1 MKAVLLNISA
11 WMLLPFMDGIAK
23 HLSTEIHFMQV
34 VWGRYF
40 FMALI
45 SLSITYFFFNKS
57 LKWSTNIKIQL
68 VRSLFLF
75 LSTIFFFYA
84 ISVISLA
91 EALTLAF
98 ISPMIVTL
106 LSAIVLKERVGIR
119 RWSAVVIG
127 FVGVLFVVR
136 PGFNE
141 INLATMSALGCGI
154 CYAFY
159 IISTRKLSNQDNPF
173 ITLIFTGLSGSI
185 VISLIVPFYWS
196 WLTITQL
203 MLLISLALIGTLAH
217 LLLILSLKFAEASK
231 LAPLAYSEIIMNV
244 IIGYYFFGD
253 FPDQWM
259 WVGLIVIVSS
269 GVYISLRENATQK
282 KIIKSSPR

>member
-11 WMLLPFMDGIAK
+11 WMLLPIMDGLAK
-23 HLSTEIHFMQV
+23 HLSTEIHFIQV

-40 FMALI
+40 FMALR
-45 SLSITYFFFNKS
+45 SLSITYLFFNKN
-57 LKWSTNIKIQL
+57 LKWPNNIKIQL
-68 VRSLFLF
+68 IRSLFLF
-75 LSTIFFFYA
+75 LSTILFFYA

-98 ISPMIVTL
+98 VSPMIVTL
-106 LSAIVLKERVGIR
+106 LSAIILKEQIGIR
-119 RWSAVVIG
+119 RWSAVIIG

-141 INLATMSALGCGI
+141 INLATITALGCGI

-159 IISTRKLSNQDNPF
+159 IISTRKLSNQDNPLL
-173 ITLIFTGLSGSI
+173 TLIFTGLSGSI

-203 MLLISLALIGTLAH
+203 ILLISLALIGTLAH
-217 LLLILSLKFAEASK
+217 FLLILSLNYAEASK
-231 LAPLAYSEIIMNV
+231 LAPLAYSEIVMNV

-253 FPDQWM
+253 FPDQWI
-259 WVGLIVIVSS
+259 WLGLIIIVSS
-269 GVYISLRENATQK
+269 GVYISLRENVIK
-282 KIIKSSPR
+282 KKVIKVPSH

>member
-23 HLSTEIHFMQV
+23 HLTTEIHFIQV
-34 VWGRYF
+34 VWGRYL

-45 SLSITYFFFNKS
+45 SLFITYFFFKKN
-57 LKWSTNIKIQL
+57 LKWPNNIPIQL
-68 VRSLFLF
+68 SRSLFLF
-75 LSTIFFFYA
+75 LSTILFFYA

-91 EALTLAF
+91 EALTLGF
-98 ISPMIVTL
+98 FSPMIVTL
-106 LSAIVLKERVGIR
+106 LSAFLLKEKVGIR
-119 RWSAVVIG
+119 RWSAVIIG
-127 FVGVLFVVR
+127 FIGVLFVVR

-141 INLATMSALGCGI
+141 INLATLTALGCGI

-173 ITLIFTGLSGSI
+173 LTLIFTGLSGSI
-185 VISLIVPFYWS
+185 IISLIVPFYWTWIS
-196 WLTITQL
+196 ATQL
-203 MLLISLALIGTLAH
+203 ILLISLAAIGTLAH
-217 LLLILSLKFAEASK
+217 FLLILSLKIAEASK
-231 LAPLAYSEIIMNV
+231 LAPLAYSEIIMSI

-259 WVGLIVIVSS
+259 WLGLIIIIAS
-269 GVYISLRENATQK
+269 GVYISLRENVK
-282 KIIKSSPR
+282 KKSVTKNSI